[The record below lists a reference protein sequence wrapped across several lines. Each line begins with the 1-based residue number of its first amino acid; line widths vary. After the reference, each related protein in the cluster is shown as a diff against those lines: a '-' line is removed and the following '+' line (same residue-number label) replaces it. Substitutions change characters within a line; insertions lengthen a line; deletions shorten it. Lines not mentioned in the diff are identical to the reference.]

1 MEQIGLLTIK
11 ETNGVAS
18 VSSVQRVHDLYRG
31 VKVSDP
37 TTLRLGAP
45 GTVERERER
54 EGEGKKD
61 KKVSVMELYKMPK
74 KMR

>member
-31 VKVSDP
+31 VRVSDP

-45 GTVERERER
+45 GTVERE
-54 EGEGKKD
+54 GEGKKD
-61 KKVSVMELYKMPK
+61 KKVAVMELYKMPK